1 MFYAYNWMMDTPTLH
16 PSPKMREGLRR
27 RETLFLL
34 RGQGPVG
41 LLVFIVFAL
50 TACGASDVQLTVKAE
65 HDLAGAQIVSR
76 RSTATVVRARMQ
88 TTQDFAVTRV
98 GEVMQAERYLYSTLG
113 ALGTEEGFI
122 QDSLTLAHGT
132 AALTPP
138 PDSPVAVGRAAAPP
152 ARFTDSPAAVR
163 IPTDSISF
171 GNQPRLE
178 NIVLASGKD
187 RDGCAV
193 DSNPRFTP
201 TSTEIYV
208 IARAYHIPAGAIVA
222 SSWRRMG
229 TEAAAISFQTEG
241 RIHDRC
247 IWLFIDQS
255 DAAFSVGRWS
265 VELRLDG
272 QSLALVPFRIFED

>member
-1 MFYAYNWMMDTPTLH
+1 MFYAYNWMMDTHTLN
-16 PSPKMREGLRR
+16 RR
-27 RETLFLL
+27 RKTPLPSLWAA
-34 RGQGPVG
+34 G
-41 LLVFIVFAL
+41 LLVVIVFAL
-50 TACGASDVQLTVKAE
+50 TACGASDAQLTVKAE

-98 GEVMQAERYLYSTLG
+98 GEVNQAERYLYSTLG

-132 AALTPP
+132 AALTP
-138 PDSPVAVGRAAAPP
+138 SPVAVGRAAAPP
-152 ARFTDSPAAVR
+152 ARFTDSPATVR

-201 TSTEIYV
+201 TSTDIYV

-229 TEAAAISFQTEG
+229 TEAAAISFQTES

-272 QSLALVPFRIFED
+272 QSLALVPFQIFED